1 MGFCLSS
8 LGFLLSERTSG
19 VSPVIFMI
27 IINWMCRF
35 GWVESIN
42 FIGCHPS
49 NPHHYDKFPIL
60 CHKRDSI
67 MRYLLGPGGLSA
79 RPPLAQCKGSPVRAD
94 HIISIRSKLSKNHL
108 RHPNHQDHNNSSIQ
122 IFCQRGTSNY
132 DIFVRSRWSE
142 HNTGQLGPTRGESVA
157 PPSLALKCNNSTVTG
172 EVFIKPTYSIYP
184 ILSRMNRS
192 L

>member
-1 MGFCLSS
+1 MRA
-8 LGFLLSERTSG
+8 LLFIIIT
-19 VSPVIFMI
+19 

-35 GWVESIN
+35 GWVDSIN
-42 FIGCHPS
+42 FIAWHPS
-49 NPHHYDKFPIL
+49 HPHHYDEFPILCQKILCQKIL

-122 IFCQRGTSNY
+122 IFCQRGTSIMTYLLGPGGPSTTLANL
-132 DIFVRSRWSE
+132 V
-142 HNTGQLGPTRGESVA
+142 QLGER
-157 PPSLALKCNNSTVTG
+157 AL
-172 EVFIKPTYSIYP
+172 
-184 ILSRMNRS
+184 LHHH
-192 L
+192 